1 MAAATAP
8 TWMFAALLLIAGVA
22 KIAKPAATGAALQGA
37 RLPSDA
43 RLVRLLGLGEVG
55 LAVAVLFVGGWL
67 PAALLAAAYAAFAG
81 FTAYQSRRGAGCG
94 CFGDAT
100 APATNLHVGVDVAG
114 AVASIGA
121 ALVGA
126 PSLPAAVSGVQLAL
140 AIAGV
145 ALGAEL
151 LRLLL
156 TAVPELASALALHRA
171 EGSA

>member
-1 MAAATAP
+1 M
-8 TWMFAALLLIAGVA
+8 A

-43 RLVRLLGLGEVG
+43 RLVRLLGAGRG
-55 LAVAVLFVGGWL
+55 RARGAVLLVGGWL
-67 PAALLAAAYAAFAG
+67 PAGLLAAAYAAFAG

-114 AVASIGA
+114 AVASLGA

-126 PSLPAAVSGVQLAL
+126 PSLPAAVTGIHLAL
-140 AIAGV
+140 TVAGV

-156 TAVPELASALALHRA
+156 TAVPELAAALALHRA